1 MGAALLTLHALSGSW
16 GPWGGD
22 HAVGAAEKR
31 NGTKPVLAASPG
43 AVITHFDRSNF
54 RGRGFILVHSAGYRL
69 P

>member
-1 MGAALLTLHALSGSW
+1 MGAALLTLHAALSGSW
-16 GPWGGD
+16 GPRWD
-22 HAVGAAEKR
+22 HAGGAAEKR
-31 NGTKPVLAASPG
+31 SGTKPVLAASPG